1 MEKKGIKKAR
11 ILKNQALTP
20 RIYEMVLETEEIS
33 ETLPGQFLN
42 LYCKDGSRLL
52 PRPISICEV
61 DEKSGSFRLIYKVLG
76 KGTEEFT
83 SFKINDYIDYL
94 GPLGTGFTLET
105 TDAAVKKNPQDK
117 EILII
122 GGGVGVPPLLELSKR
137 LKGNKRVLLGFETES
152 ILIEDFKKVAA
163 EVSVATTTG
172 TEGIKGTVMDLLEQR
187 EYMPDQVY
195 SCGPKGMLKAV
206 QSWARERNIP
216 SELSLE
222 ERMACGIGAC
232 LVCTCKTREGPHEED
247 WSYQRVCKDGPV
259 FNGEEVM
266 FE

>member
-1 MEKKGIKKAR
+1 MEKKNIEKAR

-20 RIYEMVLETEEIS
+20 EIYEMVVDVGK
-33 ETLPGQFLN
+33 TLDAVPGQFLN

-61 DEKSGSFRLIYKVLG
+61 DEKMGTFRLIYKVLG

-83 SFKINDYIDYL
+83 TLKENEKIEYL
-94 GPLGTGFTLET
+94 GPLGTGFTLEES
-105 TDAAVKKNPQDK
+105 DNK

-137 LKGNKRVLLGFETES
+137 LKGKKRVLLGFEKES
-152 ILIEDFKKVAA
+152 ILTGDFKKVAR
-163 EVSVATTTG
+163 EVTVATTTG
-172 TEGIKGTVMDLLEQR
+172 TEGIKGTVMDLLEEG
-187 EYMPDQVY
+187 EYVPDRIY

-206 QSWARERNIP
+206 QAWARERNIP
-216 SELSLE
+216 MELSLE

-232 LVCTCKTREGPHEED
+232 LVCTCKIKEGPHIED
-247 WSYQRVCKDGPV
+247 WNYQRVCKDGPV
-259 FNGEEVM
+259 FNGEEVV